1 MNSKKE
7 RFKLFL
13 ALFLDNPTTVKFALG
28 VLIGMAF
35 SIAVILSTMGIMDG
49 FERALKLGLKK
60 SVGDVA
66 MYSRNGFFTFDE
78 KLKNEFKKSKI
89 KNFSALV
96 QTESF
101 LIFNEE
107 THGVLVK
114 GIDESYADVVSLP
127 LKLNSNEIA
136 IGSEIAKIN
145 QIQVGDEIVL
155 AFGKGNVEVKS
166 MPALLRFKV
175 AEIINHGVYQ
185 KDARMVYARLDEVQ
199 KILELKNKVNMI
211 SFDVPREAH
220 LKVNDDDD
228 LKIIEDALVFYRQ
241 DFDSGFYFKPYWREF
256 SSLLEAVKVEKVM
269 ISLILQMVVVI
280 SIFNILAF
288 IIFINE
294 KKSKELF
301 LFKALG
307 LSKKAMS
314 DLWLQLV
321 FLIWFLSCFLS
332 IIFVQIFNLALLK
345 LPLFDLPSEIYYMP
359 RITIYLTYKDYLF
372 VFILTLVWILI
383 ITYYLLRRL
392 KQKSLLEGLRQE
404 FA

>member
-1 MNSKKE
+1 MKND

-13 ALFLDNPTTVKFALG
+13 TLFLDHPTTVKFAVG
-28 VLIGMAF
+28 VLVGMAF

-49 FERALKLGLKK
+49 FDHALKVGLKK

-66 MYSRNGFFTFDE
+66 MHSRQGFFVLNDEIRKKFDQQ
-78 KLKNEFKKSKI
+78 KI
-89 KNFSALV
+89 KTFSALV

-101 LIFNEE
+101 LIFDEDSR
-107 THGVLVK
+107 GVLVK
-114 GIDESYADVVSLP
+114 AIDESYAEVVDLP
-127 LKLNSNEIA
+127 LKLNMGEVA

-145 QIQVGDEIVL
+145 QIKIGDEIVL
-155 AFGKGNVEVKS
+155 AFGKGNVEIKS
-166 MPALLRFKV
+166 MPSLERFKV
-175 AEIINHGVYQ
+175 TEIINHGIYQ
-185 KDARMVYARLDEVQ
+185 KDSRLVYVRLDEIQ
-199 KILELKNKVNMI
+199 RILELKNRVNMI
-211 SFDVPREAH
+211 SFNIPKNPDSNER
-220 LKVNDDDD
+220 DD
-228 LKIIEDALVFYRQ
+228 LKLIENSIVNLRQ
-241 DFDSGFYFKPYWREF
+241 HFGYDFYFKPYWRELT
-256 SSLLEAVKVEKVM
+256 SLIEAVKVEKFM
-269 ISLILQMVVVI
+269 ISMILQMVVII

-314 DLWLQLV
+314 DLWMKLV
-321 FLIWFLSCFLS
+321 LSIWGLSCLIS
-332 IIFVQIFNLALLK
+332 IIFVQIFKLILLK
-345 LPLFDLPSEIYYMP
+345 FSLFELPSDIYYMP
-359 RITIYLTYKDYLF
+359 RIELFLSYKDYLL
-372 VFILTLVWILI
+372 VFFLALVWILL